1 MGGIITRSP
10 TSCPAPLDHLHS
22 SSGGQPGTSA
32 FATSTFCN
40 RTEVPRLLSQMKR
53 LHCAAQ
59 LILFFKGDC
68 GLLTVD
74 CRRRQRKVRTYRTV
88 PYRTV
93 PICPLGSGTRRRG
106 WIYALRGLAVWES
119 HFGVWFTCTKK
130 YVHVHVCA
138 HACMYLCMPASCIHV
153 RTCALLMRM
162 YVQAC
167 IHVHTCACMF
177 TRVHVFVHAR
187 MCIAHADVCP
197 VRIARSEMGLR
208 ATLAALFALVGHST

>member
-88 PYRTV
+88 PYRTDLS
-93 PICPLGSGTRRRG
+93 PRIRYPATRLDLCPARFSCLGVTFRCVV
-106 WIYALRGLAVWES
+106 YLY
-119 HFGVWFTCTKK
+119 KK
-130 YVHVHVCA
+130 
-138 HACMYLCMPASCIHV
+138 I
-153 RTCALLMRM
+153 R
-162 YVQAC
+162 
-167 IHVHTCACMF
+167 TCACMC

-187 MCIAHADVCP
+187 IMHSCTHMCIAHADVCP
-197 VRIARSEMGLR
+197 GMHSCTHMCMHVHTR
-208 ATLAALFALVGHST
+208 ACICACPHVHCSCGCMSG